1 MPRHSSF
8 QLYSDTNTKVVNET
22 PTAADIGQRGVGIIN
37 EGPKQKIV
45 TEKIVNVMGSTAGAG
60 SCEFHLYIS
69 ARNREIFR
77 MEEIERKKV
86 LEEESAEYGKKVEKN
101 KREADERTAKNAEKR
116 KRKREKEKAK
126 ASEMKSSKLSVDAS
140 NTTLP
145 QPDVSDSAT
154 T

>member
-22 PTAADIGQRGVGIIN
+22 PAGSIGQNAGVAN
-37 EGPKQKIV
+37 EGSKQKIV

-77 MEEIERKKV
+77 MEDIERNKI
-86 LEEESAEYGKKVEKN
+86 LEEETAAYEKKVEKN

-126 ASEMKSSKLSVDAS
+126 ASEMKALKLSAVDDAS
-140 NTTLP
+140 NSSK
-145 QPDVSDSAT
+145 QPELSDEAT
-154 T
+154 